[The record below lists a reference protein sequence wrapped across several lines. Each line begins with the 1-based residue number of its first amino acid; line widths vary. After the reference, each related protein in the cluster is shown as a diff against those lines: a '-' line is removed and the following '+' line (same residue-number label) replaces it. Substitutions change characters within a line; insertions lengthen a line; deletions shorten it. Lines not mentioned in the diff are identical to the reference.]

1 MEKYLK
7 ECKLCPHN
15 CKVNRLEGVLGR
27 CRAGK
32 NVKVALCDLHF
43 FEEPCISGTNGSGT
57 VFFSGCN
64 LNCKYCQNYKIS
76 QLGMGKEIEIEELA
90 EEFLR
95 LQERNANNINLVTG
109 FMFIPQLVEAIKLAR
124 EKGLKIPII
133 YNSSGFE
140 SVDALKLL
148 DGYIDVYLPDMK
160 YYYDD
165 LGKKFSNISNYFD
178 ISKAAIKEMYRQVGS
193 PKFDE
198 NGMIK
203 KGLIIRHLVLPNHLQ
218 NSKEILKWIK
228 YNIDEEVF
236 VSIMAQYFP
245 SYKANNE
252 EDINRKLSLE
262 EYEEIERFVYK
273 LDIKNGY
280 LQDLESDEQKYVPD
294 FESANK

>member
-1 MEKYLK
+1 MEEYLK

-15 CKVNRLEGVLGR
+15 CKVNRVEGVLGR

-32 NVKVALCDLHF
+32 KAKISLCDLHF
-43 FEEPCISGTNGSGT
+43 FEEPCISGEAGSGT

-76 QLGMGKEIEIEELA
+76 QHGIGREIEVEELA
-90 EEFLR
+90 EEFLK
-95 LQERNANNINLVTG
+95 LQEKNANNINLVTG
-109 FMFIPQLVEAIKLAR
+109 FMYIPQIIEAINIAK
-124 EKGLKIPII
+124 EKGLKIPIL

-160 YYYDD
+160 YYYNE
-165 LGKKFSNISNYFD
+165 LGKSLSNVSNYFE

-193 PKFDE
+193 PKFDD
-198 NGMIK
+198 NGIIK

-228 YNIDEEVF
+228 TNIDENVF
-236 VSIMAQYFP
+236 ISIMAQYFP
-245 SYKANNE
+245 SYKANE
-252 EDINRKLSLE
+252 CDDINRKLTKE
-262 EYEEIERFVYK
+262 EYEEIEEFVYR
-273 LDIKNGY
+273 LNIKNGY
-280 LQDLESDEQKYVPD
+280 LQELESDE
-294 FESANK
+294 

>member
-1 MEKYLK
+1 MEEYLK

-15 CKVNRLEGVLGR
+15 CKVNRLEGAIGR
-27 CRAGK
+27 CKVGK
-32 NVKVALCDLHF
+32 NVKIALSDLHF
-43 FEEPCISGTNGSGT
+43 FEEPCISGTSGSGT

-76 QLGMGKEIEIEELA
+76 QHGMGKEIEVEDLA
-90 EEFLR
+90 EEFLK

-109 FMFIPQLVEAIKLAR
+109 FMFIPQIVEAIKLAKK
-124 EKGLKIPII
+124 KGLKIPIV

-165 LGKKFSNISNYFD
+165 LGKKFSNISNYFE

-198 NGMIK
+198 NGMIQ

-262 EYEEIERFVYK
+262 EYEEIEQFVYK